1 MITQIETTINNLD
14 ELKSS
19 EKTREK
25 IIHINERI
33 IYYKELIIF
42 YKKEIKNI
50 RNVLK
55 SKCNHILVND
65 SIEKVRDNICS
76 NLNQTTHF
84 KGYKKFKN
92 NLYAF
97 YELFENTEIEAK
109 NNNFEKCLIYEI
121 LNTKKI
127 KDTNISNNV
136 VDFFIITLFSHI
148 YMITKNN

>member
-1 MITQIETTINNLD
+1 MNRTDTTYKKIKYIGKNLNANKKNSKIPEYKVKSLLEQKQKKQNMITQIETTINNLD

-50 RNVLK
+50 CNVLK

-65 SIEKVRDNICS
+65 SIDISPDES
-76 NLNQTTHF
+76 QTII
-84 KGYKKFKN
+84 YC
-92 NLYAF
+92 
-97 YELFENTEIEAK
+97 ELCESTF
-109 NNNFEKCLIYEI
+109 
-121 LNTKKI
+121 
-127 KDTNISNNV
+127 
-136 VDFFIITLFSHI
+136 
-148 YMITKNN
+148 